1 MKRLLLLVVLV
12 TAFSVNAQT
21 NQQLLKHYE
30 AFYKQMREQGDI
42 QGMINGLTHLNVLAP
57 SQARKDTLSYIYMS
71 EGKYVQALNTIGIEK
86 NVSDSDMALEV
97 KAVSLKSLGETERAI
112 EQFKVMYDREP
123 NVGAAYELA
132 ELYLQTQKLTEANT
146 YIQYGLLNS
155 QDDMAKAFYET
166 QQPYRVPLK
175 AAFLYLKGLVKFNEN
190 KTDNID
196 TAISFLDQALSM
208 APNFNM
214 ANISKNALLSQKQK
228 PAETQNSG
236 ENKN

>member
-12 TAFSVNAQT
+12 TAFSANAQT

-112 EQFKVMYDREP
+112 EQFKVSMIE
-123 NVGAAYELA
+123 
-132 ELYLQTQKLTEANT
+132 
-146 YIQYGLLNS
+146 S
-155 QDDMAKAFYET
+155 QM
-166 QQPYRVPLK
+166 
-175 AAFLYLKGLVKFNEN
+175 
-190 KTDNID
+190 
-196 TAISFLDQALSM
+196 
-208 APNFNM
+208 
-214 ANISKNALLSQKQK
+214 
-228 PAETQNSG
+228 
-236 ENKN
+236 